1 MNKEGFKMKNEVLS
15 SPIRWAGSKKRIL
28 NEMLES
34 FKKDKENYI
43 EPFLG
48 SGVVMINVLNN
59 IDILHY
65 KNIYVNDINS
75 NIIHFYKFL
84 KSKPKV
90 LIQSLLE
97 LSENYNCKSCD
108 EQEKMYYEIREKFNN
123 TEDNREIYFYFLMK
137 VGFNGVYREN
147 KLGKFNVPFGRK
159 EKFIVNEDNLLAIS
173 KLIKN
178 VKFYNLSYEKFLDML
193 SKKGILNNS
202 FIYCDP
208 PYIPDDELVSQKQ
221 ELYTSGKFNHYE
233 FVEQLKAFNNSNI
246 MVSMSESTKAKK
258 IYGTYFICKNLTD
271 IIRTIN
277 PQKLFKSKEILFL
290 NYEDNN

>member
-1 MNKEGFKMKNEVLS
+1 MKNEVLS
-15 SPIRWAGSKKRIL
+15 SPIRWAGSKKRVL

-34 FKKDKENYI
+34 FKRDKENYI

-59 IDILHY
+59 NIDTLHY

-75 NIIHFYKFL
+75 NIINFYKLL
-84 KSKPKV
+84 KSKPKI
-90 LIQSLLE
+90 LIRSLLE
-97 LSENYNCKSCD
+97 LSEIYNCKSNKD
-108 EQEKMYYEIREKFNN
+108 KEKMYYEIREKFNN
-123 TEDNREIYFYFLMK
+123 SEDNKSVYFYFLMK

-159 EKFIVNEDNLLAIS
+159 KKFIVHEDDLLRIS

-193 SKKGILNNS
+193 LKKGILNNS
-202 FIYCDP
+202 FMYCDP

-221 ELYTSGKFNHYE
+221 ELYTSGKFNHYD
-233 FVEQLKAFNNSNI
+233 FVEKLKTFNNSNI
-246 MVSMSESTKAKK
+246 MISMSESTKAKK
-258 IYGTYFICKNLTD
+258 IYGNCFVSKNLAD

-277 PQKLFKSKEILFL
+277 PQKMFKSKEILFL
-290 NYEDNN
+290 NYEEND